1 MNNQITTEISN
12 RIGYITLNKPEK
24 RNALNAE
31 MVRDL
36 KQALKTLADD
46 DNAKVIVLRAEGKV
60 FCSGADLGYLQSL
73 QDFTYEENLED
84 SRNLKDLFHM
94 IYTVPKVV
102 IAEIQGHALAGGC
115 GLATVCDF
123 SFSVPEAKFGYT
135 EVRIG
140 FVPAIVKVFLLR
152 KIGEGK
158 AKELLLEAELI
169 DAETAKNYGLIN
181 RVVEAKRLSTDVYEF
196 AQKLIYQNSG
206 QSMGMAKQMI
216 AEVQEKSLEDGL
228 EYAAEMN
235 AKARGT
241 EDCQKG
247 IAAFLNK
254 DKITW

>member
-1 MNNQITTEISN
+1 
-12 RIGYITLNKPEK
+12 
-24 RNALNAE
+24 
-31 MVRDL
+31 
-36 KQALKTLADD
+36 
-46 DNAKVIVLRAEGKV
+46 
-60 FCSGADLGYLQSL
+60 
-73 QDFTYEENLED
+73 
-84 SRNLKDLFHM
+84 
-94 IYTVPKVV
+94 
-102 IAEIQGHALAGGC
+102 
-115 GLATVCDF
+115 
-123 SFSVPEAKFGYT
+123 
-135 EVRIG
+135 
-140 FVPAIVKVFLLR
+140 VKVFLLR

-216 AEVQEKSLEDGL
+216 AQVQEKSLEDGL